1 MELDEFKELY
11 NSSTDKQTQS
21 NQNIMDIIHRE
32 SQGPLAELQK
42 KIKYT
47 LYIFPIAMT
56 IYMGLFIY
64 VMGINQLPQH
74 FGTWVVFLIL
84 LPEYIVS
91 VLNYYTIK
99 KLQNPAGNIKEN
111 LLNKVSLLKKRYKWY
126 LLINGFLL
134 ALVPVFI
141 EADFHYHLDGEF
153 AGIGK
158 INVFIRIAWYIIIFG
173 GLLIIKS
180 KFQKQNYDVYL
191 DELSGILKQTE

>member
-11 NSSTDKQTQS
+11 NSSTDKQTQP

-32 SQGPLAELQK
+32 SQSPLAELQK

>member
-11 NSSTDKQTQS
+11 NSSTNKQTPS

-56 IYMGLFIY
+56 IYLGLFIY

-99 KLQNPAGNIKEN
+99 KLQKPGGNVKEN
-111 LLNKVSLLKKRYKWY
+111 LANKVSLLKKRYKWY

>member
-11 NSSTDKQTQS
+11 NSSTDKQTPS

-32 SQGPLAELQK
+32 SQSPLAELQK

>member
-11 NSSTDKQTQS
+11 NGSTDKQTEL
-21 NQNIMDIIHRE
+21 NQNIMDIIHSE
-32 SQGPLAELQK
+32 SQSPLAELQK

-47 LYIFPIAMT
+47 LYIFPVAMV
-56 IYMGLFIY
+56 IYAGLFIY
-64 VMGINQLPQH
+64 VAGIHAATHHL
-74 FGTWVVFLIL
+74 GSWVIFLIL
-84 LPEYIVS
+84 FPEYLVS

-99 KLQNPAGNIKEN
+99 KLQKPGGNVKEN
-111 LLNKVSLLKKRYKWY
+111 LANKVDLLKKRYKWY

>member
-11 NSSTDKQTQS
+11 NSSTDKQTPS

-32 SQGPLAELQK
+32 SQSPLAGLQK

-47 LYIFPIAMT
+47 LYIFPVAMT

-134 ALVPVFI
+134 AFVPVFI

-173 GLLIIKS
+173 GLLILKS
-180 KFQKQNYDVYL
+180 KYQKQNYDVYL

>member
-21 NQNIMDIIHRE
+21 NQNIMDIIHSE

-64 VMGINQLPQH
+64 VMGIKQLPQH

>member
-11 NSSTDKQTQS
+11 NSSTDKQTPS

-32 SQGPLAELQK
+32 SQGPLAGLQK
-42 KIKYT
+42 NIKYT
-47 LYIFPIAMT
+47 LYIFPVAMVVY
-56 IYMGLFIY
+56 IGLFIY
-64 VMGINQLPQH
+64 VASIHDATHHLGS
-74 FGTWVVFLIL
+74 WVIFLIL
-84 LPEYIVS
+84 FPEYLVS

-99 KLQNPAGNIKEN
+99 KLQDPGGKVKEN
-111 LLNKVSLLKKRYKWY
+111 LANKVRLLKKRYKWY

-134 ALVPVFI
+134 AMVPLFI
-141 EADFHYHLDGEF
+141 EADFHYHLDCEF

-173 GLLIIKS
+173 GLFIIKS
-180 KFQKQNYDVYL
+180 KYQKQNYDVYL